1 MMLAPL
7 GWILHQVLTLEASG
21 WQVPVLNHF
30 LWLLLEGSAEQ
41 HPGVHSLLR
50 RSKVCTEDKT
60 RGVRYIQGPI

>member
-1 MMLAPL
+1 MMLAPF

-41 HPGVHSLLR
+41 RPGVHLVAAL
-50 RSKVCTEDKT
+50 T
-60 RGVRYIQGPI
+60 